1 MALESVCIRLGE
13 SSPINWKG
21 IRAVT
26 MKEDFILSI
35 VNFNTDN
42 ITDDIR
48 KTFAKDYL
56 SNPEYTDDR
65 IYRAKVVCGPR
76 VKWAIAQLKDAQQLN
91 RISSDLM
98 ADDMA
103 KEDSDSEDKE
113 APRDKY
119 KNEEDDDLDGDGLGY
134 NEDGKGKAEAKGEDS
149 DSEDSE
155 EERGL
160 EEAELESGGEEEI
173 MEQDTETQDLL
184 GKSLVTEAQ
193 ELNVKTI
200 KKVIEAK
207 EELLSRD
214 K

>member
-1 MALESVCIRLGE
+1 
-13 SSPINWKG
+13 
-21 IRAVT
+21 
-26 MKEDFILSI
+26 
-35 VNFNTDN
+35 
-42 ITDDIR
+42 
-48 KTFAKDYL
+48 
-56 SNPEYTDDR
+56 
-65 IYRAKVVCGPR
+65 
-76 VKWAIAQLKDAQQLN
+76 
-91 RISSDLM
+91 M

-160 EEAELESGGEEEI
+160 KDAELESGGEEEI